1 MFNKSYK
8 EFKIKNSKILEVG
21 TSYCEK
27 HIESADGKQQ
37 CYIHTIIGPQKCRCR
52 IKIVYIWY

>member
-1 MFNKSYK
+1 
-8 EFKIKNSKILEVG
+8 LEVG